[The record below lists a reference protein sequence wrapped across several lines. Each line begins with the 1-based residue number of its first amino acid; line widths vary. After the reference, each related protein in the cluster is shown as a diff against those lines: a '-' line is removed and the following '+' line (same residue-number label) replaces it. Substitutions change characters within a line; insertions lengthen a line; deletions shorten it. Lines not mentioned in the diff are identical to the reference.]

1 MAILASLPGITV
13 SVLVG
18 DSENPL
24 AEYPDDGHK
33 HAHIPAL
40 LRHKT
45 TTNYIQSE
53 PSFPFSFKLNVGPP
67 YLHDCPSLAFIFVL
81 NGVDD
86 GPAQLCSTEHMEEVG
101 TFECVVPGWQVV
113 DDEGRYALRKF
124 RFTEL
129 KTSLLP
135 FPLLFLA
142 SLSLAL
148 MILNAD

>member
-24 AEYPDDGHK
+24 AEYPDDGHE
-33 HAHIPAL
+33 HADIPVH
-40 LRHKT
+40 LRDKT

-53 PSFPFSFKLNVGPP
+53 PGVPFSFKLNVGPP

-86 GPAQLCSTEHMEEVG
+86 GPAQLCSQEHMEEDG
-101 TFECVVPGWQVV
+101 MFECVVPGWQVV
-113 DDEGRYALRKF
+113 DDEGRYVLRRF

-129 KTSLLP
+129 RTSPLP
-135 FPLLFLA
+135 FPLLFIA
-142 SLSLAL
+142 SLSLTL
-148 MILNAD
+148 KILNID